1 MKIHVQYDSKNDI
14 KILEQALV
22 NSERTI
28 EIQPNSHEDTE
39 MEEINLVFGLYFKF
53 KDEHER
59 DKFQI
64 IITKL
69 MLGYINNNNNKY
81 R

>member
-22 NSERTI
+22 NSERI
-28 EIQPNSHEDTE
+28 VEIQPNSHEDTE
-39 MEEINLVFGLYFKF
+39 MEESNPDLFGLYFKF

-64 IITKL
+64 IITNL
-69 MLGYINNNNNKY
+69 MLCYINNNKY